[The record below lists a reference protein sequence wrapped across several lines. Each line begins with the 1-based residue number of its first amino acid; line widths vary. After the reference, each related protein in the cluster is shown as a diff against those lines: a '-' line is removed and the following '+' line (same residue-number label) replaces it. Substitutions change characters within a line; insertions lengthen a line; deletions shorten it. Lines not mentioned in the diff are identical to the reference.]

1 MRPLLI
7 ILLLLASFGQG
18 WAEQA
23 STALGT
29 VRGQLQVPETERYS
43 GVVSLWDAEQIPM
56 PDPRKYVLIPSMA
69 GALEPDG
76 RFLLRAPPGR
86 YYLGA
91 ILRHTPGP
99 PMGPPRPGDRV
110 LMTPDAEGEALVVE
124 VAAEATVEVGLQG
137 GGWIYQGFSEEAVT
151 GISGE
156 LVDAE
161 GLPQQGLLVFAFL
174 DPEMSGQPLAV
185 SARTGADGRYL
196 LRLPGGGEVYLRVR
210 DNYGGGAP
218 VNGGIMGVY
227 GKGSPRPVAVVA
239 GKVLSGINIPTM
251 VIPATRSGGRDT
263 PGPAKGPAGESLEL
277 PPARPKPAP

>member
-7 ILLLLASFGQG
+7 ILLLLASLGWG
-18 WAEQA
+18 WAEDA
-23 STALGT
+23 STPLGT
-29 VRGQLQVPETERYS
+29 VSGQLQVPGTERYS

-76 RFLLRAPPGR
+76 RFLLRPPPGR

-91 ILRHTPGP
+91 ILRNTSGP

-124 VAAEATVEVGLQG
+124 VAADATVEVGLQG

-151 GISGE
+151 GICGE

-227 GKGSPRPVAVVA
+227 GNGAPRAVTVVA
-239 GKVLSGINIPTM
+239 GKVLAGINIPTI
-251 VIPATRSGGRDT
+251 VIPATRTGSRDA
-263 PGPAKGPAGESLEL
+263 PGPPKGPAGEAPEL
-277 PPARPKPAP
+277 PASRPKPAP

>member
-7 ILLLLASFGQG
+7 ILLLASFGQG

-29 VRGQLQVPETERYS
+29 VRGQLQVPGTERYS
-43 GVVSLWDAEQIPM
+43 GVVSLWDAEQISM
-56 PDPRKYVLIPSMA
+56 PDPRKYVLIPSLA
-69 GALEPDG
+69 GVLEPDG

-91 ILRHTPGP
+91 ILRQTPGS

-110 LMTPDAEGEALVVE
+110 LMTPDTEGEALVVE
-124 VAAEATVEVGLQG
+124 VAAEAIVEVGLQG

-210 DNYGGGAP
+210 DSYGGGAP

-227 GKGSPRPVAVVA
+227 GKGAPRPVAVVA
-239 GKVLSGINIPTM
+239 GKVLAGINIATM
-251 VIPATRSGGRDT
+251 VIPATRTGSRDT
-263 PGPAKGPAGESLEL
+263 PGPAKGPAGESPEL

>member
-7 ILLLLASFGQG
+7 ILLLLTGLGQT
-18 WAEQA
+18 WAEEA
-23 STALGT
+23 PAPLGT
-29 VRGQLQVPETERYS
+29 VRGQLQVPGVERYS
-43 GVVSLWDAEQIPM
+43 GVVSLWDADQIPM
-56 PDPRKYVLIPSMA
+56 PDPRKYVLIPNMA

-76 RFLLRAPPGR
+76 RFLLRPPPGR

-91 ILRHTPGP
+91 ILRQTPGP
-99 PMGPPRPGDRV
+99 PMGPPRQGDRV

-124 VAAEATVEVGLQG
+124 VAADATVEVGLQG

-156 LVDAE
+156 LVDAA

-185 SARTGADGRYL
+185 SARTGPDGRYV

-218 VNGGIMGVY
+218 VGGGVMGVY
-227 GKGSPRPVAVVA
+227 GNGAPRAVAVVA
-239 GKVLSGINIPTM
+239 GKVLAGIDIPTM
-251 VIPATRSGGRDT
+251 IIPATRTGSRDN
-263 PGPAKGPAGESLEL
+263 PGPPKGAAGESLEL
-277 PPARPKPAP
+277 PSSRPKSAP

>member
-1 MRPLLI
+1 MRLLLI
-7 ILLLLASFGQG
+7 SLLLLTGVCQG
-18 WAEQA
+18 WAEEA
-23 STALGT
+23 TTPLGT
-29 VRGQLQVPETERYS
+29 VRGQLQVSGTERYS

-91 ILRHTPGP
+91 ILRQTPGP
-99 PMGPPRPGDRV
+99 PLGPPRPGDRV
-110 LMTPDAEGEALVVE
+110 LMTPDSEGEALVVE

-156 LVDAE
+156 LVDAA

-227 GKGSPRPVAVVA
+227 GNGAPRPVAVVA
-239 GKVLSGINIPTM
+239 GKVLTGINISTL
-251 VIPATRSGGRDT
+251 VIPATRIGNRDT

-277 PPARPKPAP
+277 PSSRPKQAP